1 MTAPPLVLFD
11 LDDTLCD
18 YSGART
24 GRLRQAYGDAFSAA
38 GIRDVDIDAVIAE
51 SLEIHPH
58 GSHHFPDL
66 LARHGMTDADVAS
79 RAQRWYTGNRFEGLA
94 LFTDAQMVLAQ
105 VRALQ
110 GVRAIGLV
118 TNGPADVQRD
128 KIDLLNLWPEID
140 FAVISG
146 EFGVE
151 KPDPA
156 IFREALRQGDAA
168 AEDAIYIGDSP
179 EFDMEG
185 AWNAGIRRIWMN
197 RAAISWPLDTPA
209 PEIET
214 RTLTEIPAILANQG
228 EQASSRRG
236 RETR

>member
-18 YSGART
+18 YDGART
-24 GRLRQAYGDAFSAA
+24 GRLRRAYGDAFAAA
-38 GIRDVDIDAVIAE
+38 GIGDVNLDAVIAE

-58 GSHHFPDL
+58 GTHHFPDL
-66 LARHGMTDADVAS
+66 LARHGMTDSELAT
-79 RAQRWYTGNRFEGLA
+79 RAQRWYLSNRFQGLA
-94 LFTDAQMVLAQ
+94 LFSDAQAVLGE
-105 VRALQ
+105 VRALP

-146 EFGVE
+146 ELGVE

-156 IFREALRQGDAA
+156 IFREALRQGKAT
-168 AEDAIYIGDSP
+168 AEEAIYIGDSP
-179 EFDMEG
+179 EYDMEG
-185 AWNAGIRRIWMN
+185 AWNAGIHRIWMN
-197 RAAISWPLDTPA
+197 RAAIPWPRQTPA
-209 PEIET
+209 PEIEA
-214 RTLTEIPAILANQG
+214 RTLTEIPAILGNLG
-228 EQASSRRG
+228 EQTIRRAG
-236 RETR
+236 EQ